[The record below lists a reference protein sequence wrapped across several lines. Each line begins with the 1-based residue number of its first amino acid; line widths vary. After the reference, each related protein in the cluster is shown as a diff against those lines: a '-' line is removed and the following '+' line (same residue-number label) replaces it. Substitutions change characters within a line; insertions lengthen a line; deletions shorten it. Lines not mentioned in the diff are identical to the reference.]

1 MPLGISMEVDYAETT
16 LQLQPDD
23 SITFL
28 SDGVVE
34 ARRADGELFGFE
46 RTQAISGHSPQEIAD
61 TAQEFGQEDDITVL
75 KLTLA
80 PVGVLA

>member
-34 ARRADGELFGFE
+34 ARRADGELF
-46 RTQAISGHSPQEIAD
+46 RVRADPGHQRQLAAGD
-61 TAQEFGQEDDITVL
+61 RGCGAGVRQEDDITVL

-80 PVGVLA
+80 PVAVLA